1 MIIDNKEHIYIV
13 TTSSTTGTARVS
25 ESTAT
30 STVLF
35 MGVGKLIEIVTL
47 NKFKQ
52 QKELYNSKDCYN
64 VEVFEEYN
72 PQSFKLYKDLYQ
84 PQLAL
89 EPRSNRVRC
98 IETGEVFNS
107 MYQASKELGI
117 SFALISNHIN
127 GKKGYGSAKGLHF
140 ERV

>member
-13 TTSSTTGTARVS
+13 TTA
-25 ESTAT
+25 

-52 QKELYNSKDCYN
+52 QKGLYNSKDCYN

-84 PQLAL
+84 PQVAL

-98 IETGEVFNS
+98 IESGEVFNS

-117 SFALISNHIN
+117 SFASLSNHIN
-127 GKKGYGSAKGLHF
+127 GKKGHGSAKGLHF